1 MSVCSW
7 RTWRNNELTLYWL
20 LISPYVDPHGIKS
33 PFKYDIY
40 FLFIINVISII
51 IFVVDI
57 VLYFVGSHVSLHTN
71 NILMVFIWSLYF
83 SVSSSF
89 LLIVILIMIFICL
102 IIILLLMMIVIMIMI
117 VYVCRSIYCQ
127 TFGYR
132 NYTIF
137 SISRISII

>member
-1 MSVCSW
+1 
-7 RTWRNNELTLYWL
+7 
-20 LISPYVDPHGIKS
+20 
-33 PFKYDIY
+33 
-40 FLFIINVISII
+40 
-51 IFVVDI
+51 
-57 VLYFVGSHVSLHTN
+57 
-71 NILMVFIWSLYF
+71 MVFIWSLYF